1 VLAFLIGA
9 RRCGRSV
16 AGYGAPAKASTLLN
30 YCGVG
35 PELLA
40 FTVDRSPHKQGR
52 FLPGRQIPIF
62 APERIFA
69 ERPDYVF
76 ILPWNLQDEIIDQM
90 QGVRDWGG
98 RFVVPIPE
106 LRVI

>member
-1 VLAFLIGA
+1 M
-9 RRCGRSV
+9 
-16 AGYGAPAKASTLLN
+16 LN

-52 FLPGRQIPIF
+52 FLPRRQIPIF

-69 ERPDYVF
+69 E
-76 ILPWNLQDEIIDQM
+76 LPQ
-90 QGVRDWGG
+90 VPFRDHVWPK
-98 RFVVPIPE
+98 F
-106 LRVI
+106 LRDNARSIFALD